1 MGKIG
6 ASILQGVRSLFGK
19 STANQDPVNNDVIT
33 FNSTTQEW
41 ELISG
46 IVGNAVQSSSNVGS
60 GDGLALPRVLDDL
73 PFKTLVDGVEIVI
86 TVSATELTFSIG
98 AIAISKIT
106 GLQVELDSKLE
117 SPIAIS
123 DTTGLQLALDSKL
136 ESPIAIS
143 DVTNLQTELDSK
155 LESPIAISD
164 TTGLQLALDT
174 KIETITNVG
183 GEKEL
188 IKSKV
193 SQDVP
198 VRTLK
203 EGSNISIIQNA
214 DDLEIS
220 ATIPPTT
227 GFRLIFNEKRQF
239 SFYHS
244 SGNIPEAIM
253 LTSQIFNITGSGAL
267 PTIDIDGYYVEY
279 GTQAMSAGDS
289 GINGLNA
296 VRRDLN
302 IDIIFKFRFED
313 STFRRGWIGFFFS
326 DPMASDVN
334 ATNIHFALRFSSSAG
349 NTNFVI
355 SHSDGVTQAETQI
368 AVADT
373 DVIHT
378 IRLVSDES
386 GSRWR
391 ASFDGGAFID
401 FTTNIPIGT
410 DLLDLFMQVRSLE
423 SVSKDLD
430 IWWIDGT
437 CDA

>member
-123 DTTGLQLALDSKL
+123 DTTGLQLALD
-136 ESPIAIS
+136 
-143 DVTNLQTELDSK
+143 
-155 LESPIAISD
+155 
-164 TTGLQLALDT
+164 T

-253 LTSQIFNITGSGAL
+253 LTSQIFNITGSGNL